1 MFKNYKEF
9 QQSMLDYLHDIHNNY
24 GILPDH
30 YEEFQQDT
38 LKVIEACVQQGY
50 VANIEIWHDA
60 NGDVHAEAIGNIYVT
75 LKGYEFINALE
86 DNTSIKIARKAEKR
100 ATLSSIIAIIALFIS
115 AVTLVVEFLANYEEI
130 KSVFMPLS

>member
-1 MFKNYKEF
+1 MFKSYKEF
-9 QQSMLDYLHDIHNNY
+9 QQSMLDYLYDINNNY
-24 GILPDH
+24 GIMPEH

-38 LKVIEACVQQGY
+38 LKVIEACVLQGY

-100 ATLSSIIAIIALFIS
+100 AKLSSFIAIIAMFIS

-130 KSVFMPLS
+130 KSVFIPLS